1 MRKVI
6 IVDDNH
12 LSVEGIYKNIDWK
25 SLNSQVLYMFYDSQ
39 SVIDAVKST
48 KVDLIISDIEM
59 PKISGLEMSTQILK
73 FDSNIKIILI
83 SAYDK
88 FEYAKQAIRVGVY
101 DYIEKPIDYSY
112 LSTIITNA
120 FNQLEKEER
129 NLKILSQS
137 RPLMINKF
145 FSELIH
151 LNSDDAKYSLSK
163 YPDYLNIDLN
173 LKYFVILN
181 FRITNS
187 KRVKNDLGIEKY
199 HISLIDLN
207 DYITSIFSEFELYH
221 LINERDDIIII
232 IGGNYPNES
241 YLLNKV
247 HDILNSFME
256 SYENK
261 IFELNVG
268 IGDVID
274 YVWNMKISYDNS
286 CQALE
291 YNFFFP
297 QNNIFDIHD
306 IVRKNNVG
314 HNIYLCDKEDKLI
327 QFIYKK
333 DLTSIK
339 NWIQDFY
346 QEILVNCDNKYLI
359 FNNIYSILSNI
370 LKLLYNMSINT
381 KDIENIIINTYT
393 NLSTIYNG
401 TEIINWLF
409 DILKLICDKLD
420 ESMKNQHEY
429 LCNTVIKYIEDNF
442 NKKDLSLNE
451 IASYVNVSP
460 AYLSALFKKQIG
472 ENISTIITN
481 IRIEN
486 ACKLLENT
494 NLSLKEISE
503 KVGYINQYYFSSCF
517 KKKMNKNPSIYRL
530 EIQ

>member
-12 LSVEGIYKNIDWK
+12 LSVEGIYKNINWK
-25 SLNSQVLYMFYDSQ
+25 TLDSEVVYMFYDSQ
-39 SVIDAVKST
+39 SVIDVLKST
-48 KVDLIISDIEM
+48 KIDLIISDIEM
-59 PKISGLEMSTQILK
+59 PKISGLEMSKQILK
-73 FDSNIKIILI
+73 CNPNIKIILI
-83 SAYDK
+83 SAFDK

-101 DYIEKPIDYSY
+101 DYIEKPIDYNY
-112 LSTIITNA
+112 LSIIITNA
-120 FNQLEKEER
+120 LNQLKKEER
-129 NLKILSQS
+129 NLRILSES

-151 LNSDDAKYSLSK
+151 LNSDDAQYSLSK
-163 YPDYLNIDLN
+163 YPDYLNIDLG

-181 FRITNS
+181 FRIINS
-187 KRVKNDLGIEKY
+187 KKVKNDLGIEKY
-199 HISLIDLN
+199 HISLIDLS
-207 DYITSIFSEFELYH
+207 DYIKSIFSKFNLFH

-232 IGGNYPNES
+232 IGGNYPDET
-241 YLLNKV
+241 YLLQKI
-247 HDILNSFME
+247 HDILNSFIE
-256 SYENK
+256 IYENN
-261 IFELNVG
+261 ILELNIG
-268 IGDVID
+268 IGNVVD
-274 YVWNMKISYDNS
+274 YFWNMKISYDNS

-306 IVRKNNVG
+306 IVRRNNIDS
-314 HNIYLCDKEDKLI
+314 NIYLCNKEDQLI
-327 QFIYKK
+327 QLIYKK
-333 DLTSIK
+333 DLIGIQ
-339 NWIQDFY
+339 NWINDFY
-346 QEILVNCDNKYLI
+346 EEILVNCNTKYLI

-381 KDIENIIINTYT
+381 KDIEDIILNTYT
-393 NLSTIYNG
+393 NLSTIGNS

-409 DILKLICDKLD
+409 NILKIICDKLD
-420 ESMKNQHEY
+420 ESIKSQHEH
-429 LCNTVIKYIEDNF
+429 LCNNVITYIKDNF
-442 NKKDLSLNE
+442 DKKDLSLNE
-451 IASYVNVSP
+451 IALFVNVSP

-517 KKKMNKNPSIYRL
+517 KKKMNKNPSIYRQ